1 VVLPEPQARRREHC
15 RPRGVLEGR
24 RGDALSVAATWG
36 TTPSERALA
45 YPCDAFV
52 ARLDGELWRGV
63 TVRAGARI
71 VFRWL
76 CQLRAAPYSY
86 DWIDNLGRTS
96 PRTLTPGLEQLAV
109 GQRAMSIFELVAFE
123 PDRHVTFRTRRFA
136 TSLFPAVAVT
146 YLLVPAAP
154 DETRLLAKL
163 ALEVRPGP
171 LGRAALTLLAWGDLV
186 MMRKQLL
193 TLRDL
198 AETYSAS
205 GSG

>member
-1 VVLPEPQARRREHC
+1 MVLSEPEGGGREHR

-24 RGDALSVAATWG
+24 RGGALSVAVTWG
-36 TTPSERALA
+36 TTPAERALA
-45 YPCDAFV
+45 YPCDGFV
-52 ARLDGELWRGV
+52 ARLDAALWRGV
-63 TVRAGARI
+63 SVRAGARV

-86 DWIDNLGRTS
+86 DWIDNLGRRS

-109 GQRAMSIFELVAFE
+109 GQRAVAIFEVVDFE
-123 PDRHVTFRTRRFA
+123 PGRHLTFRTRRFA
-136 TSLFPAVAVT
+136 SRLFPAIAIT
-146 YLLVPAAP
+146 YLLVPVTP

-163 ALEVRPGP
+163 ALEVRPGL
-171 LGRAALTLLAWGDLV
+171 LGRAALAFLAWGDLV

-198 AETYSAS
+198 AE
-205 GSG
+205 GRP